1 MFHGDTFQPL
11 EVNLALGE
19 HSVQAVFPD
28 AAGRHLYL
36 GTYTQPS
43 RVVRLAAPE
52 MRRSASLTLP
62 KGDDMIYCGARWG
75 GAGVFGTSTLP
86 GRLVKVDLET
96 LAHLGT
102 LEFNKCAPGPRRTR
116 SAAALGA
123 AACAAVRADGTK
135 RESATAPRGGVPA
148 RSGGGARRIGGRGGG
163 GRGGLSSN
171 RRRRA

>member
-116 SAAALGA
+116 SAAALGSRRPRCSCGIRRSCRGSWPA
-123 AACAAVRADGTK
+123 GRSRDWG
-135 RESATAPRGGVPA
+135 SGAPQSRTRLLVLCM
-148 RSGGGARRIGGRGGG
+148 RLRR
-163 GRGGLSSN
+163 L
-171 RRRRA
+171 